1 MAERVRVEGPHAAQP
16 VYAAGAEPADAAA
29 AMVLLH
35 GRYSTA
41 QNILTLMPE
50 LDRTDLAFRAPQAA
64 EGTWYPYPF
73 LAPLEDNEPHLSS
86 ALGKIGEA
94 IDELERSRIPAE
106 RIVLLGFSQGACL
119 TCELALRNPRRW
131 GGIVALTGGF
141 LGPLGEERRFEGSFD
156 GTPVLLAT
164 SDPDPHVP
172 VERVEET
179 AELFRGMGADVDL
192 QVFPGMGHTVSRQE
206 IDLVRRL
213 LRRFGPA

>member
-1 MAERVRVEGPHAAQP
+1 MGERAQVAGPHAAQP
-16 VYAAGAEPADAAA
+16 IYSAGAQPAEATA

-41 QNILTLMPE
+41 QNILTLIPE
-50 LDRTDLAFRAPQAA
+50 LDRTDLAYRAPQAA
-64 EGTWYPYPF
+64 EGSWYPYPF

-86 ALGKIGEA
+86 ALAKIGEA
-94 IDELERSRIPAE
+94 VDELERRRIPAE

-119 TCELALRNPRRW
+119 ACEYAARNPRRW
-131 GGIVALTGGF
+131 GGVVALTGGI
-141 LGPLGEERRFEGSFD
+141 LGPLGAERRFEGSLD
-156 GTPVLLAT
+156 GTPLLLAT

-179 AELFRGMGADVDL
+179 SDLFRGMGADVDL
-192 QVFPGMGHTVSRQE
+192 YVFPGMGHTVSRQE

-213 LRRFGPA
+213 LGRFRAA